1 MSPTIGPYSPVRWA
15 GEWVVTA
22 GQVGVAPDEQGAPRL
37 VPGGFEAEARQAFA
51 NLRSVLV
58 EESVT
63 LHEVVKATVY
73 LVDMGDFESLNTVW
87 NEQFTP
93 GDIRPAR
100 TTVAVAALP
109 LGARIEVEAWAWKR
123 NAQETGRTTPLYI

>member
-1 MSPTIGPYSPVRWA
+1 MSSTVGPYSPVRWA

-22 GQVGVAPDEQGAPRL
+22 GQVGVAPDEQGVPRL
-37 VPGGFEAEARQAFA
+37 VPGGFEAEARQAFT
-51 NLRSVLV
+51 NLRAVLV
-58 EESVT
+58 EESAT
-63 LHEVVKATVY
+63 LHDVVKATVY
-73 LVDMGDFESLNTVW
+73 LVDMGDFDALNNVW
-87 NEQFTP
+87 NEQFAL

-123 NAQETGRTTPLYI
+123 NTQDNDRTTPVYL

>member
-1 MSPTIGPYSPVRWA
+1 
-15 GEWVVTA
+15 
-22 GQVGVAPDEQGAPRL
+22 
-37 VPGGFEAEARQAFA
+37 
-51 NLRSVLV
+51 VLV
-58 EESVT
+58 VESVT

-73 LVDMGDFESLNTVW
+73 LVDMGDFEALNTVW
-87 NEQFTP
+87 NEQFAI

-123 NAQETGRTTPLYI
+123 AASGNDRTTPLYI